1 MTLIRRWTDIT
12 PQEAAVQQLNLA
24 RDIHI
29 TAPRNEA
36 GERCPWPW
44 DPQNREGQPLGQ
56 YHCGYCGAM
65 VMAGIPHLDYS
76 GEERTL
82 TTENL
87 PEIYEWCEGSKL
99 RTASVDGRLQTVG
112 LTIVQPVADRV
123 IALFGDTVIR
133 DAYGVFTVRKAA
145 PAAAPSA

>member
-1 MTLIRRWTDIT
+1 MNLIRRWTDIT
-12 PQEAAVQQLNLA
+12 PQEATTQQLNLA

-44 DPQNREGQPLGQ
+44 DPQQLGGAPLGQ
-56 YHCGYCGAM
+56 YHCPHCGAM
-65 VMAGIPHLDYS
+65 VMAGLPHTDYS
-76 GEERTL
+76 GEERVL

-87 PEIYEWCEGSKL
+87 PEIYEWCDHSKL
-99 RTASVDGRLQTVG
+99 RTGNVDGYLRTVG
-112 LTIVQPVADRV
+112 LTILQPDGSKS

-133 DAYGVFTVRKAA
+133 DAYGVFTVRKAER
-145 PAAAPSA
+145 SS